1 MNYSELNGEVVK
13 LVKIMKKLRGPE
25 GCPWDRKQDYYS
37 LKPYIIEE
45 AYEVVEA
52 LEKENINMLKEELGD
67 LLLQVVFQAQIGRE
81 RDEFDLKD
89 IFYTVSEKMI
99 RRHPHV
105 FGDKT
110 ADDVSE
116 VMINWENIKDKEK
129 KDRKQKNSLLDG
141 ISRSSPALNQAYEV
155 QAKAAGVGFDWDEV
169 TDVVAKI
176 EEELNEVQE
185 AIKNNK
191 ENEVKDELGDLLF
204 AVVNLA
210 RFFSVDPEVAL
221 IGTIIK
227 FKDRFKYIEE
237 EVDNKGHKI
246 IDLSLDELDKIWE
259 ESKKEE

>member
-1 MNYSELNGEVVK
+1 MESKNFESEFDK
-13 LVKIMKKLRGPE
+13 LLYVMDKLRGPE
-25 GCPWDRKQDYYS
+25 GCPWDRKQDFYS

-45 AYEVVEA
+45 AYEVIEA
-52 LEKENINMLKEELGD
+52 LEKKDVNLLKEELGD

-176 EEELNEVQE
+176 EEELNEVKE

-210 RFFSVDPEVAL
+210 RFFSVDPE
-221 IGTIIK
+221 
-227 FKDRFKYIEE
+227 
-237 EVDNKGHKI
+237 
-246 IDLSLDELDKIWE
+246 
-259 ESKKEE
+259 